1 MVSLLKLGGSVITF
15 KDKPLEFNS
24 TAVEAISSALS
35 RYIQEDGEPLI
46 VVHGGGSYGHYY
58 SVKYDMHSRLDRYN
72 IEGIAYVRCSMV
84 ELNNL
89 MVKTMLRHGL
99 RPFTAHP
106 SSFVRDKDTVD
117 IEYAMRLKSM
127 AEQGLIPVIHG
138 DVMHHKKDLY
148 YILSGDEIMSML
160 AGHLKPRRVVFA
172 LSVDGVYKDMISK
185 ELIRELRYMDDA
197 DMSSVTMDVTGGMK
211 RKVREAL
218 KIARMGMDV
227 CFVNGLHTDR
237 VIDALKGYEVVGTI
251 VRGR

>member
-15 KDKPLEFNS
+15 KDKPLAFNS
-24 TAVEAISSALS
+24 TAVEAIGSALS

-58 SVKYDMHSRLDRYN
+58 SVKYDMHSRLDRYS

-89 MVKTMLRHGL
+89 IVKTMLRHGL
-99 RPFTAHP
+99 RPFTVHP
-106 SSFVRDKDTVD
+106 SSFIRDKDTVD
-117 IEYAMRLKSM
+117 IECTIRLKSM

-172 LSVDGVYKDMISK
+172 SGVDGVYKDMISK

-197 DMSSVTMDVTGGMK
+197 DMSSVTMDVTGGMR